1 MTESG
6 SFKPSVKVNSLGRVL
21 SDDESAITDD
31 STDLVRSVDFTTL
44 VCKNLVQMTDE
55 IVTLGS
61 AVGHT
66 SGYLGGG
73 KGVKGKNSTFNK
85 RRGGKGGGEGAA
97 AASSST
103 KS

>member
-1 MTESG
+1 
-6 SFKPSVKVNSLGRVL
+6 
-21 SDDESAITDD
+21 
-31 STDLVRSVDFTTL
+31 
-44 VCKNLVQMTDE
+44 MTDE

-73 KGVKGKNSTFNK
+73 KGVKGKNITFNK
-85 RRGGKGGGEGAA
+85 RRGGEGGGEGAA

>member
-1 MTESG
+1 
-6 SFKPSVKVNSLGRVL
+6 
-21 SDDESAITDD
+21 
-31 STDLVRSVDFTTL
+31 VRSVDVTTL

-55 IVTLGS
+55 IVTFGS

-66 SGYLGGG
+66 SGYLGGR
-73 KGVKGKNSTFNK
+73 KGVKGKNITFNM
-85 RRGGKGGGEGAA
+85 RRRVKGGGGDAA

>member
-1 MTESG
+1 
-6 SFKPSVKVNSLGRVL
+6 
-21 SDDESAITDD
+21 
-31 STDLVRSVDFTTL
+31 
-44 VCKNLVQMTDE
+44 MTDE

-73 KGVKGKNSTFNK
+73 KSFKGKNSTFNK
-85 RRGGKGGGEGAA
+85 RRGGKCVGGGGAGA

-103 KS
+103 NSESSTVIDLKSKQANQPWTKTK

>member
-1 MTESG
+1 
-6 SFKPSVKVNSLGRVL
+6 
-21 SDDESAITDD
+21 
-31 STDLVRSVDFTTL
+31 
-44 VCKNLVQMTDE
+44 MTDE

-73 KGVKGKNSTFNK
+73 KGVKGKNITFNK
-85 RRGGKGGGEGAA
+85 RRGGEGGGAGAGA

>member
-1 MTESG
+1 M
-6 SFKPSVKVNSLGRVL
+6 
-21 SDDESAITDD
+21 
-31 STDLVRSVDFTTL
+31 RSVDVTTL

-73 KGVKGKNSTFNK
+73 KGVKGKNITFNK
-85 RRGGKGGGEGAA
+85 GRGGEGGGEGAA